1 MKSIRILNY
10 VFVIALGFFA
20 VMFGIERFGNKNAG
34 MPANATVFTEETC
47 SDIIGFQGPIPMAIV
62 LNDGKIAEIRVMDN
76 AETPRYMKN
85 AIESGL
91 LEKFYGL
98 SPKEASKIEVD
109 VVSGAT
115 FSSNAIIKSV
125 HRSMA
130 IYNDEVN
137 PSPWTWQLFGI
148 IGCAIIL
155 LVLSIIGKQKARN

>member
-1 MKSIRILNY
+1 MNSIRVLNY

-20 VMFGIERFGNKNAG
+20 VMFGIDRFGNNNAEV
-34 MPANATVFTEETC
+34 PANATVLTEETC
-47 SDIIGFQGPIPMAIV
+47 SDIIGFQGPIPLAID
-62 LNDGKIAEIRVMDN
+62 LKDGIIAEIRILDN
-76 AETPRYMKN
+76 VETPRYLKSV
-85 AIESGL
+85 IESGL

-98 SPKEASKIEVD
+98 SPKEASEIEVD

-148 IGCAIIL
+148 IGCAIVL
-155 LVLSIIGKQKARN
+155 LVLSIIGKQKTKN